1 MMFIWFFSGCGNE
14 MLRELTLCT
23 IVVCFSN
30 CFINNYNIQ
39 LLWHYVIPNSPAIL
53 TTSELTFFTLV
64 AFLYA

>member
-1 MMFIWFFSGCGNE
+1 

-30 CFINNYNIQ
+30 YFINNYNIQ
-39 LLWHYVIPNSPAIL
+39 LLWHYVIPSSPAIL

-64 AFLYA
+64 AFLYV